1 MKLILLFLSLVT
13 LCLSEPIVN
22 IKSNTSNITNFE
34 LEYFINNKPNK
45 LGFKDIQTMKF
56 IKGKNK
62 DSLGAEVT
70 DVWIKIKF
78 SNTSKNKQTISL
90 HQDLA
95 YTFTSIEYFEVNRNN
110 KLLNKQKLM
119 PFGPLAKEELNGAD
133 AIYKFTLNQQE
144 KKTIYIH
151 QKTVVYQFYNFSVF
165 SEKKSIEYL
174 IFEKVDMV
182 LLVGLL
188 MALALYNLLIYI
200 SSRYKEYLYYSL
212 YLISSTLWIFYMYG
226 SLAHYINIYGDIPF
240 RFNFGL
246 MIAPI
251 FLSLFVQSI
260 FNTKIE
266 YKKEHFFL
274 NTITAILSISV
285 VYGLINFS
293 HALELLSLILNY
305 VMIVFLIV
313 AISIYIK
320 GNKIIKIFLFA
331 HIFYLIFN
339 IYALLFYMGMVDF
352 TYISSHGIGIGIAVE
367 ALILAYLVS
376 HKFKVLEQEKEE
388 DRLKHIDL
396 KLLSLTDP
404 MTSLYNR
411 RYLSEISEKI
421 ISLAKR
427 QKEKLS
433 IIMLDIDKF
442 KNINDT
448 YGHQFGDSVI
458 VDLSNILLE
467 SQRSS
472 DIVCR
477 YGGEEFVI
485 LLPNT
490 SLESA
495 SIVAEKIRVL
505 VESSR
510 ITLPSNEDFKFT
522 ISLGVAE
529 INIEKEEDIDFAL
542 KRADESCYEAK
553 KLGRNKVIFK

>member
-251 FLSLFVQSI
+251 FLALFVQAI
-260 FNTKIE
+260 FNTKTKYIKRRR
-266 YKKEHFFL
+266 Y
-274 NTITAILSISV
+274 
-285 VYGLINFS
+285 
-293 HALELLSLILNY
+293 ILN
-305 VMIVFLIV
+305 
-313 AISIYIK
+313 
-320 GNKIIKIFLFA
+320 
-331 HIFYLIFN
+331 
-339 IYALLFYMGMVDF
+339 
-352 TYISSHGIGIGIAVE
+352 
-367 ALILAYLVS
+367 
-376 HKFKVLEQEKEE
+376 FK
-388 DRLKHIDL
+388 
-396 KLLSLTDP
+396 T
-404 MTSLYNR
+404 
-411 RYLSEISEKI
+411 
-421 ISLAKR
+421 
-427 QKEKLS
+427 
-433 IIMLDIDKF
+433 
-442 KNINDT
+442 
-448 YGHQFGDSVI
+448 
-458 VDLSNILLE
+458 
-467 SQRSS
+467 
-472 DIVCR
+472 C
-477 YGGEEFVI
+477 
-485 LLPNT
+485 
-490 SLESA
+490 
-495 SIVAEKIRVL
+495 
-505 VESSR
+505 
-510 ITLPSNEDFKFT
+510 
-522 ISLGVAE
+522 
-529 INIEKEEDIDFAL
+529 
-542 KRADESCYEAK
+542 
-553 KLGRNKVIFK
+553 